1 MIFKIEL
8 GFKICM
14 IKNLSKLETIWFLV
28 FNIYA
33 IMYLGDSMKKTMIL
47 IIVIFSMCGCNTKN
61 DRFADFEYYDLSDK
75 NEMVKYSFVDF
86 NKKKNYTYAFAVL
99 SDFYEGLF
107 YKINNNEE
115 EYILLEEMRSC
126 YATTEYKDK
135 QKTRFYENKLYT
147 LRCMGNSIIEFT
159 LDEENTTKKE
169 LHFDTTKIS
178 DKIHYVMFNSIEK
191 IDEEN
196 IYYTGTFANTDRFDV
211 PIKCSLTDYV
221 CEEVK
226 E

>member
-61 DRFADFEYYDLSDK
+61 DRFADFEHYDLSDK

-86 NKKKNYTYAFAVL
+86 NKKKNYTYAFVAL
-99 SDFYEGLF
+99 SDIEEGLF

-115 EYILLEEMRSC
+115 EYNYLKNIGLEFLEENYR
-126 YATTEYKDK
+126 E
-135 QKTRFYENKLYT
+135 RFK
-147 LRCMGNSIIEFT
+147 
-159 LDEENTTKKE
+159 EEIYLEE
-169 LHFDTTKIS
+169 LL
-178 DKIHYVMFNSIEK
+178 
-191 IDEEN
+191 IDN
-196 IYYTGTFANTDRFDV
+196 N
-211 PIKCSLTDYV
+211 
-221 CEEVK
+221 EVS